1 MSSWIGARQVW
12 LADMLARTT
21 GETVWIA
28 QLSGGAVHVIH
39 QAVLPGE
46 VAPVLPGE
54 VILPWHACA
63 VGHAIVAGLDGNS
76 QETLLAVPAA
86 RLTGLTVTN
95 PGDLRLMLDLTRQ
108 RGYAVEAH
116 TATLGEAGIAAPIQD
131 LAGRVIAAIG
141 IVGPAERL
149 LPAQLQ
155 EALAH
160 AVRIAARE
168 LGRLDT
174 ESALP

>member
-1 MSSWIGARQVW
+1 VW

-28 QLSGGAVHVIH
+28 QLLGGAVHVVH

-46 VAPVLPGE
+46 GVPVLSGE

-76 QETLLAVPAA
+76 QETLLAIPAA

-108 RGYAVEAH
+108 RGYAIEAH
-116 TATLGEAGIAAPIQD
+116 TATIGEAGIAAPVHD
-131 LAGRVIAAIG
+131 PAGRVTAAIG

-155 EALAH
+155 EALAQ
-160 AVRIAARE
+160 AVRATARD
-168 LGRLDT
+168 LCRLDT